1 LRDLPKRAFE
11 YLYGLA
17 ALNEILVVQNHSW
30 HCVNASILIKLL
42 ARPNLSRELVG
53 IEYLTGAFPVQS
65 NACCNVLEHLEVA
78 WIEAFS
84 KVGDKQCHRCM
95 AGNALAATGGPFRIR
110 FG

>member
-1 LRDLPKRAFE
+1 VHSKDFSSKSRRTFEYRSRPNQRALTLRGLPKRAFE

-65 NACCNVLEHLEVA
+65 HACCKRHEYLVDG
-78 WIEAFS
+78 WI
-84 KVGDKQCHRCM
+84 
-95 AGNALAATGGPFRIR
+95 
-110 FG
+110 